1 MENSEK
7 FYYLLYIILNFLCY
21 ILVIISQLKSIISLS
36 LSFHIV
42 QIISSSLS
50 LFFLRKTRN
59 KPGYIDKNVELEDT
73 DIKDVKNDTNLEYSP
88 IVYYNLM
95 PNNGCEKCQITKL
108 PLRSHHC
115 PKCEKC
121 VKSFDHHCWILAGCV
136 GENNRFMLIIF
147 LFFQNISIIY
157 SAYGVI
163 KIMNRQSSELLI
175 YILTLLFSVNCLFEI
190 IFIFVFIYHIY
201 LLANNQTTYEL
212 FNEDQC
218 PYLSIFTLERKK
230 ILGQRGIVI
239 SENIRFRPF
248 DGGFIKNFS
257 LYFKKMFNSEY
268 SIKWNEIYFENLRT
282 NYINLNCGDRAILNL
297 NK

>member
-7 FYYLLYIILNFLCY
+7 FFYLLYFILNFLCY
-21 ILVIISQLKSIISLS
+21 ILVITSQFKSIIYLP

-59 KPGYIDKNVELEDT
+59 KPGYIEKDDELDDT
-73 DIKDVKNDTNLEYSP
+73 EIKDIKNNTNLEYSP
-88 IVYYNLM
+88 IIYYNLM
-95 PNNGCEKCQITKL
+95 PNNGCEKCQIIKL

-115 PKCEKC
+115 PKCNKC
-121 VKSFDHHCWILAGCV
+121 VKGFDHHCWILAGCV
-136 GENNRFMLIIF
+136 GENNRFMFILF
-147 LFFQNISIIY
+147 LLFQNISIFY

-163 KIMNRQSSELLI
+163 KLMNRQLDELLI
-175 YILTLLFSVNCLFEI
+175 YILTLIFSVNCLFEI
-190 IFIFVFIYHIY
+190 IFFFVFIYHIY
-201 LLANNQTTYEL
+201 LLVTNQTTYEI

-230 ILGQRGIVI
+230 ILAQRGIVI
-239 SENIRFRPF
+239 NDNIRFRPF
-248 DGGFIKNFS
+248 DSGFIKNIS
-257 LYFKKMFNSEY
+257 LYFKIIFHSQS
-268 SIKWNEIYFENLRT
+268 SIKWNEMYFENLRT